1 MQVRQDQN
9 SMSGNFQGL
18 GLVGSFTG
26 IVTHSGSVHFIVKFG
41 TGSFIFDGEVKV
53 GGDIEGNF
61 YAVNQQGQN
70 IGEYGLWYASATP
83 A

>member
-26 IVTHSGSVHFIVKFG
+26 TVTHSGSVHFIVKFG

-61 YAVNQQGQN
+61 YAVDQQGQN
-70 IGEYGLWYASATP
+70 IGEYGLWYASATS